1 MLLSQSTET
10 VLKRK
15 GSHPQKKKKNRK
27 NNQRVINI
35 TGIILHTPVIILHQA
50 ILCSS

>member
-15 GSHPQKKKKNRK
+15 GSHPQKKKKKKRK
-27 NNQRVINI
+27 NQ
-35 TGIILHTPVIILHQA
+35 GDK
-50 ILCSS
+50 